1 MPPVYRARSDV
12 CVTPQPARKVRIR
25 SSQGAISGLLQ
36 TQKRDS
42 RSLRKHNASSRYGR
56 REAREK
62 ARGGGGRAAAV
73 DPYLLRAH
81 EAPNQALV
89 ARESAQA
96 DRDSAWSTAA
106 ARPPPPLAADQEHH
120 PLLTLIL
127 LRVTGAN
134 VARPLVDLECLRI
147 LVVAPQHHRVVLQQA
162 RQRRMIRPQ
171 APLDDGDGARVD
183 GRRLVPAPFR
193 AVHLG

>member
-106 ARPPPPLAADQEHH
+106 ARPPPPLAADQENH
-120 PLLTLIL
+120 PLPLIL
-127 LRVTGAN
+127 PRVTGAN
-134 VARPLVDLECLRI
+134 VARPLVDLERLRV
-147 LVVAPQHHRVVLQQA
+147 LVVAPQRHRV
-162 RQRRMIRPQ
+162 
-171 APLDDGDGARVD
+171 
-183 GRRLVPAPFR
+183 
-193 AVHLG
+193 